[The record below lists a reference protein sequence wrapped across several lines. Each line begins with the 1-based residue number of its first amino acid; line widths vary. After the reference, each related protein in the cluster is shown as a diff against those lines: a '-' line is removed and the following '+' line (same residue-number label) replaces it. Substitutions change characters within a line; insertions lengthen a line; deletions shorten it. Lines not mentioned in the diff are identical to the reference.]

1 MKDRNDWS
9 VIEGAV
15 RERMRS
21 RNMQDAVIAEIVRR
35 VRLVYE
41 GESGRVDWNTI
52 GDLRP
57 EDTIDLETL
66 GDEGASRETLKGLA
80 IIKLNGGLGTTM
92 GLSVPKSVIEVKP
105 GLNFLEIMKLQVE
118 HLRKTHSIE
127 TPLLFM
133 NSFYTRDDTLA
144 HPGIRSLNENC
155 PGKLPADFLQ
165 NMAPRLLRDSL
176 LPLGD
181 GSQDSH
187 WCPPGHGDVFL
198 ALFTTGLLDRLIE
211 NGYRVAFLSNGDN
224 LGATADPN
232 ILRYFLSEG
241 LEFASEVTPKTRADL
256 KGGVLYRRRGPEG
269 EVGPIELLETA
280 QVPDE
285 HLSDFQDVNRFAYF
299 NINNL
304 WVNLEALRERLRRG
318 SLELSLIVNPK
329 EVDGTPVLQLE
340 TAMGAAIGR
349 FDRTR
354 VIIVPRRRFAP
365 VKNCADLLVRRSD
378 AYTLESDYRLEM
390 NPTRKL
396 SEPVVILDDRFYKK
410 LPDFEK
416 RFLEA
421 PSLVAASSFEV
432 RGPVIFDRPVK
443 ISGQVCL
450 ENPDA
455 TDRLVS
461 ELSRDAFQDETIAFP

>member
-1 MKDRNDWS
+1 MKNKNDWS
-9 VIEGAV
+9 TIENAV

-21 RNMQDAVIAEIVRR
+21 RDMQEAVIAEIVRR
-35 VRLVYE
+35 VRLVHA

-57 EDTIDLETL
+57 EDTIELEAL
-66 GDEGASRETLKGLA
+66 GEGGGSRETLGGLA

-105 GLNFLEIMKLQVE
+105 GLNFLEIMRRQVQ
-118 HLRKTHSIE
+118 HLRQTYSIE

-133 NSFYTRDDTLA
+133 NSFNTRADTLA

-155 PGKLPADFLQ
+155 PGNLPADFLQ

-176 LPLGD
+176 LPFGD
-181 GSQDSH
+181 GSADSH

-198 ALFTTGLLDRLIE
+198 ALFATGLLDRLIE

-241 LEFASEVTPKTRADL
+241 LEFASEVTPKTKADL
-256 KGGVLYRRRGPEG
+256 KGGVLYRRRSPDGG
-269 EVGPIELLETA
+269 VGPIELLETA

-285 HLSDFQDVNRFAYF
+285 RLPDFQDVNRFAYF

-304 WVNLEALRERLRRG
+304 WVNLEALRSRLQSG

-349 FDRTR
+349 FARTR

-378 AYTLESDYRLEM
+378 AYTLEADYRLEM
-390 NPTRKL
+390 NPARKL

-410 LPDFEK
+410 LPDFEQ
-416 RFLEA
+416 RFGVA

-432 RGPVIFDRPVK
+432 RGPVIFDRPVAV
-443 ISGQVCL
+443 SGQVCL
-450 ENPDA
+450 ENPA
-455 TDRLVS
+455 PTDRSIS
-461 ELSRDAFQDETIAFP
+461 ELQRDAFEDETIVFS